1 MSEILLRFVHISD
14 THISADP
21 HYNDYKSPHTPLI
34 GARCARPRAEPS
46 ALPARFRPPHR
57 RRRLQP
63 GRAIAYHAARDILS
77 AIQAPVYYLAG
88 NHDDPAALQRVMLG
102 AETISD
108 PFEYEFEV
116 NGVQIVTVD
125 SNRPA
130 EPPRGR
136 VSADQLARLERICR
150 ADDDR
155 PLIVATHHNVL
166 PVGTVWWDEYMRMEN
181 GEDFHRALLPAR
193 DRLRGVFFGHVHQ
206 STDTLR
212 DGILYVSTPSSW
224 TQIFNYPGQIETE
237 IERNAQPGFSVV
249 TITREQTHIRRHRFV
264 VDAGSLRRLSPQRG
278 DDFGDQ
284 VDEAFAARRQSLK
297 RGQWDVRA
305 TVGAVVGEGRS
316 DERIEPVQQAQAL
329 IAVVIR
335 RKVHQELQRDLNGG
349 LFGVGTHR
357 KDGHTAGTHREV
369 GLKRGFF
376 ASGEDHVIEF
386 RLRPI
391 VQRPRDPRVLRAVR
405 QLLDVLEEVE
415 PVGCGRELFL
425 FGRASESGSGSV
437 SGVRLSAAISFLIAA
452 SGRRAKVAVLP
463 VDQVQRQRRLRRCGR

>member
-21 HYNDYKSPHTPLI
+21 HYNDYESPHTPLI
-34 GARCARPRAEPS
+34 GARSLVHELNH
-46 ALPARFRPPHR
+46 LPF
-57 RRRLQP
+57 QP
-63 GRAIAYHAARDILS
+63 DFVLHTGDVAYNPDESAYHAARDILS

-88 NHDDPAALQRVMLG
+88 NHDDPAALQRIMLG
-102 AETISD
+102 AAAISD

-193 DRLRGVFFGHVHQ
+193 DRLRGVFCGHVHQ

-212 DGILYVSTPSSW
+212 DGILYVNTTSSW

-237 IERNAQPGFSVV
+237 NERNAQPGFSVV

-264 VDAGSLRRLSPQRG
+264 VDAGSLR
-278 DDFGDQ
+278 D
-284 VDEAFAARRQSLK
+284 
-297 RGQWDVRA
+297 
-305 TVGAVVGEGRS
+305 
-316 DERIEPVQQAQAL
+316 
-329 IAVVIR
+329 
-335 RKVHQELQRDLNGG
+335 
-349 LFGVGTHR
+349 
-357 KDGHTAGTHREV
+357 
-369 GLKRGFF
+369 
-376 ASGEDHVIEF
+376 
-386 RLRPI
+386 
-391 VQRPRDPRVLRAVR
+391 
-405 QLLDVLEEVE
+405 
-415 PVGCGRELFL
+415 
-425 FGRASESGSGSV
+425 
-437 SGVRLSAAISFLIAA
+437 
-452 SGRRAKVAVLP
+452 
-463 VDQVQRQRRLRRCGR
+463 